1 MILNKKNYDKEQSE
15 GLRLEVFIDLFNKK
29 YHTDYEIGPVEI
41 QNSIVD
47 RKAISSSKKWKELK
61 IQLKDVKEFDIRPFT
76 KNIMSEGSRVF
87 DLNIFRLLTPF
98 LKKIEDDYGTS
109 ADGVILVLD
118 VGVSETWLKDF
129 EVPEIVKKMNFD
141 GIYCFSSLI
150 QNFIFP
156 LKEINL

>member
-87 DLNIFRLLTPF
+87 DLNIF
-98 LKKIEDDYGTS
+98 
-109 ADGVILVLD
+109 
-118 VGVSETWLKDF
+118 VS
-129 EVPEIVKKMNFD
+129 
-141 GIYCFSSLI
+141 
-150 QNFIFP
+150 
-156 LKEINL
+156 